1 MRSTRPLLLALAL
14 ALLALC
20 GGAAAQAVSLQGMLG
35 NKALLVVDGGA
46 PRSVAPGETLQGV
59 KVLSTAGDEAVV
71 EIKGRR
77 QTLRIGD
84 SQVSIGGTGGPARS
98 NRIVMMA
105 GSNGH
110 FLSSGT
116 INGRAVQFMVD
127 TGASMVGLGISE
139 AERVGLNYK
148 AGQQVRMQTANGL
161 VPAWLVK
168 LSSVRIGEVEIYD
181 VDAVVGSQSMPYVL
195 LGNSFLSR
203 FQMRRDNEQMVLER
217 RY

>member
-1 MRSTRPLLLALAL
+1 VDSTLTP
-14 ALLALC
+14 C
-20 GGAAAQAVSLQGMLG
+20 
-35 NKALLVVDGGA
+35 
-46 PRSVAPGETLQGV
+46 SVAPGETLHGV

-77 QTLRIGD
+77 QTLRIGE
-84 SQVSIGGTGGPARS
+84 SQVSVRGPGGAAPS

-168 LSSVRIGEVEIYD
+168 LSSVRIGDVEIYD

>member
-1 MRSTRPLLLALAL
+1 MRSMRPLLLAL

-35 NKALLVVDGGA
+35 NKALLVIDGGA
-46 PRSVAPGETLQGV
+46 PRSVAPGETLHGV

-77 QTLRIGD
+77 QTLRIGE
-84 SQVSIGGTGGPARS
+84 SQVSVGGSGRAAPS

-168 LSSVRIGEVEIYD
+168 LSSVRIGDVEIYD

>member
-1 MRSTRPLLLALAL
+1 MRAKRPLLLAL

-20 GGAAAQAVSLQGMLG
+20 GGVAAQAVSLQGMLG

-46 PRSVAPGETLQGV
+46 PRSVAPGETLLGV

-77 QTLRIGD
+77 QTLRIGE
-84 SQVSIGGTGGPARS
+84 SQVSIGGSGGPARN

-139 AERVGLNYK
+139 AERVGLNYR

-168 LSSVRIGEVEIYD
+168 LSSVRIGDVEIYD

>member
-1 MRSTRPLLLALAL
+1 MRSMRPLLLAV

-35 NKALLVVDGGA
+35 NKALLVIDGGA
-46 PRSVAPGETLQGV
+46 PRSVAPGETLHGV

-77 QTLRIGD
+77 QTLRIGE
-84 SQVSIGGTGGPARS
+84 SQVSIGGSGGPARN

-139 AERVGLNYK
+139 AERVGLNYR

-168 LSSVRIGEVEIYD
+168 LSSVRIGDVEIYD